1 MKKISRFILWLLKKT
16 FVLAVIA
23 FAVMY
28 VSSFLWFKIGMSST
42 QTLFGLAFMEANIDI
57 ATPNTSV
64 GDLIV
69 AKEYFGMEAPEKYD
83 VIVYEHFD
91 GFNVSIVE
99 SVSTDEDGSIIYR
112 TTPSNSD
119 ELIYIY
125 KSDVIGELL
134 FTADELGSLIMFA
147 LSPTF
152 VAGVYGFFIF
162 AILLSRYLRK
172 RKSLVATISS
182 SDMAT
187 EIETNKENIIADNN
201 DTAKNK
207 DIDAVEE
214 AEVVNE
220 EAEVVNEE
228 AEVVNEEAEVVNEEA
243 EVVNEEAEVV
253 NEEAE
258 VVNEEAETVNEDA
271 ETVNEEVEVVN
282 EEAEVV
288 NEEAEVVNEENG
300 IEKIAATKQ
309 TSKKKKTKHCKKK
322 SLNREKNKKKNK
334 KR

>member
-1 MKKISRFILWLLKKT
+1 MKKINRFILWLLNKT

-28 VSSFLWFKIGMSST
+28 ASSFLWLKIGMSST

-57 ATPNTSV
+57 ATLNTSV

-99 SVSTDEDGSIIYR
+99 SVSTDEDGSIVYR

-119 ELIYIY
+119 EPIYIC

-134 FTADELGSLIMFA
+134 FTADELGSSLIMFA

-182 SDMAT
+182 SDMDT
-187 EIETNKENIIADNN
+187 EIEANKENIIADNN

-220 EAEVVNEE
+220 EAEVINEE
-228 AEVVNEEAEVVNEEA
+228 VEVANEEAEVANEDAEVVNEEAEVVNEE
-243 EVVNEEAEVV
+243 V
-253 NEEAE
+253 
-258 VVNEEAETVNEDA
+258 
-271 ETVNEEVEVVN
+271 
-282 EEAEVV
+282 
-288 NEEAEVVNEENG
+288 EVVNEENG
-300 IEKIAATKQ
+300 IEKIATTKQ